1 MKAFIQE
8 LKSRVLV
15 GGPPEKQDEAR
26 PPINLSE
33 SRRGSPPATR
43 PSLQGG
49 QITPDEALRLSSIE
63 DPETLDFLLSAA
75 HEITTRFRP
84 ATPDLCSLVN
94 AKSYLCS
101 EDCGFC
107 SQSSH
112 YKTGVK
118 RYPLM
123 SPEKILEEAKKSEA
137 NGIQSFCVVTSG
149 ETLSDAEFKQ
159 VLATFRLLSEKTRL
173 RLDGSLGK
181 LTAEQIR
188 ELREAGMR
196 RFNHNLQCSREFYPT
211 IVSTHTYDERMETL
225 KSLEANG
232 VEVCSGGIFGMGET
246 AEDRIRLAFELKPY
260 DLHCLPI
267 NILNPRPGT
276 PLENRQA
283 INPAEIVKTI
293 AIYRFIHPRANIKL
307 AGGRELNLGVYFQEK
322 ALRGGANGF
331 VVGGY
336 LTTTGNPIQEDLDML
351 QRSGFSLENATEQ
364 SGRLAT
370 HASLADSQAG
380 CAVNCGPKS

>member
-1 MKAFIQE
+1 MKAFIQD
-8 LKSRVLV
+8 LKSRVLA
-15 GGPPEKQDEAR
+15 GEK
-26 PPINLSE
+26 
-33 SRRGSPPATR
+33 
-43 PSLQGG
+43 
-49 QITPDEALRLSSIE
+49 ITPDEALRLSLIQDSS
-63 DPETLDFLLSAA
+63 TLDLLLSTAY
-75 HEITTRFRP
+75 EITTLLRP
-84 ATPDLCSLVN
+84 PQADLCSLVN

-107 SQSSH
+107 SQSAH

-123 SPEKILEEAKKSEA
+123 SPEEILKEAKKCEA
-137 NGIQSFCVVTSG
+137 NGVQSFCVVTSG
-149 ETLSDAEFKQ
+149 ETLNDAEFEQ
-159 VLATFRLLSEKTRL
+159 VRETFQLLSEKTGL
-173 RLDGSLGK
+173 RLDGSLGN

-188 ELREAGMR
+188 KLRSAGMR

-225 KSLEANG
+225 KFLKANE

-246 AEDRIRLAFELKPY
+246 QGDRIRLAFELKPY

-276 PLENRQA
+276 PLEGQQA
-283 INPAEIVKTI
+283 MDPAEVVKTV
-293 AIYRFIHPRANIKL
+293 AIFRFIHPQANIKL

-336 LTTTGNPIQEDLDML
+336 LTTAGNPLQEDLAML
-351 QRSGFSLENATEQ
+351 RRSGFLMEAKRE
-364 SGRLAT
+364 
-370 HASLADSQAG
+370 H
-380 CAVNCGPKS
+380 CGGSSSCGTKN

>member
-8 LKSRVLV
+8 LKSRVLS
-15 GGPPEKQDEAR
+15 GGEISFEEAF
-26 PPINLSE
+26 
-33 SRRGSPPATR
+33 
-43 PSLQGG
+43 
-49 QITPDEALRLSSIE
+49 RLASIE
-63 DPETLDFLLSAA
+63 DTATLDPLLNAA
-75 HEITTRFRP
+75 REITEKYCPRK
-84 ATPDLCSLVN
+84 PDLCSLVN

-123 SPEKILEEAKKSEA
+123 KPEEVLGEARKAEA
-137 NGIQSFCVVTSG
+137 NGVGSFCVVTSG
-149 ETLSDAEFKQ
+149 ETLSENEFEQ
-159 VLATFRLLSEKTRL
+159 VLETFRLLDKETNL
-173 RLDGSLGK
+173 RLDGSLGN

-188 ELREAGMR
+188 KLREAGMR
-196 RFNHNLQCSREFYPT
+196 RFNHNLQCSREFYPE

-225 KSLEANG
+225 KFLDANG

-246 AEDRIRLAFELKPY
+246 REDRIKLAFELKSY

-276 PLENRQA
+276 PLEGRQA
-283 INPAEIVKTI
+283 IDPAEIVKTI
-293 AIYRFIHPRANIKL
+293 AIFRFIHPKANIKL
-307 AGGRELNLGVYFQEK
+307 AGGREMNLGVYFQEK

-336 LTTTGNPIQEDLDML
+336 LTTAGNPLEEDLGML
-351 QRSGFSLENATEQ
+351 QRSGFSTE
-364 SGRLAT
+364 
-370 HASLADSQAG
+370 DSNQRS
-380 CAVNCGPKS
+380 CCHKP

>member
-1 MKAFIQE
+1 MKAFIQA
-8 LKSRVLV
+8 LKSRVLA
-15 GGPPEKQDEAR
+15 GG
-26 PPINLSE
+26 N
-33 SRRGSPPATR
+33 
-43 PSLQGG
+43 
-49 QITPDEALRLSSIE
+49 ITPGEALCLSSIK
-63 DPETLDFLLSAA
+63 DSATLDLLLSAA
-75 HEITTRFRP
+75 HEITAKFRP
-84 ATPDLCSLVN
+84 STPDLCSLVN

-123 SPEKILEEAKKSEA
+123 SSEEILEAAQKSEA
-137 NGIQSFCVVTSG
+137 NGVQSFCVVTSG
-149 ETLSDAEFKQ
+149 ETLNDVEFEQ
-159 VLATFRLLSEKTRL
+159 VLATFRLLSEKTHL
-173 RLDGSLGK
+173 QLDGSLGN

-188 ELREAGMR
+188 KLREAGMR
-196 RFNHNLQCSREFYPT
+196 RFNHNLQCSREFYPE

-225 KSLEANG
+225 KFLEANG

-246 AEDRIRLAFELKPY
+246 QEDRIRLAFELKPY

-276 PLENRQA
+276 PLEGRQA
-283 INPAEIVKTI
+283 VNPEEIVKTV
-293 AIYRFIHPRANIKL
+293 AIFRFIHPQANIKL

-336 LTTTGNPIQEDLDML
+336 LTTAGNPLQEDLDML
-351 QRSGFSLENATEQ
+351 RRSGFFLGVAHEHDCCSSGCEQ
-364 SGRLAT
+364 KT
-370 HASLADSQAG
+370 
-380 CAVNCGPKS
+380 

>member
-8 LKSRVLV
+8 LKTRVLA
-15 GGPPEKQDEAR
+15 GGD
-26 PPINLSE
+26 
-33 SRRGSPPATR
+33 
-43 PSLQGG
+43 
-49 QITPDEALRLSSIE
+49 ITPGEALRLSSIT
-63 DPETLDFLLSAA
+63 DSATLDLLLSAA

-84 ATPDLCSLVN
+84 SQPDLCSLVN

-123 SPEKILEEAKKSEA
+123 SPEEILGEAKKSEA
-137 NGIQSFCVVTSG
+137 NGVQSFCVVTSG
-149 ETLSDAEFKQ
+149 ETLNDAEFEK
-159 VLATFRLLSEKTRL
+159 VLAAFHLLSEKTRL
-173 RLDGSLGK
+173 RLDGSLGN
-181 LTAEQIR
+181 LTPEQIR
-188 ELREAGMR
+188 KLRAAGMR
-196 RFNHNLQCSREFYPT
+196 RFNHNLQCSREFYPK
-211 IVSTHTYDERMETL
+211 IVSTHTYDERKETL
-225 KSLEANG
+225 DFLKENG
-232 VEVCSGGIFGMGET
+232 VEICSGGIFGMGET
-246 AEDRIRLAFELKPY
+246 PEDRIRLAFELKPY

-276 PLENRQA
+276 PLAGQQA
-283 INPAEIVKTI
+283 LAPEEIIKMV
-293 AIYRFIHPRANIKL
+293 AIFRFIHPQANIKL

-336 LTTTGNPIQEDLDML
+336 LTTTGNPLQEDLDML
-351 QRSGFSLENATEQ
+351 KYAGYDTNTSKAVS
-364 SGRLAT
+364 AT
-370 HASLADSQAG
+370 HFCCSAEKPATASL
-380 CAVNCGPKS
+380 

>member
-8 LKSRVLV
+8 LRSRVLA
-15 GGPPEKQDEAR
+15 GGA
-26 PPINLSE
+26 IN
-33 SRRGSPPATR
+33 R
-43 PSLQGG
+43 
-49 QITPDEALRLSSIE
+49 DEALRLVSIKAFSTI
-63 DPETLDFLLSAA
+63 DLLLAA
-75 HEITTRFRP
+75 AREITAKYCP
-84 ATPDLCSLVN
+84 PKPDLCSLVN

-123 SPEKILEEAKKSEA
+123 KPEEVLMKARETEA
-137 NGIQSFCVVTSG
+137 NGVQSFCVVTSG
-149 ETLSDAEFKQ
+149 EALNAAEFEQ
-159 VLATFRLLSEKTRL
+159 VLETFRLLSKETGL
-173 RLDGSLGK
+173 RLDGSLGN
-181 LTAEQIR
+181 LTAGQIR

-196 RFNHNLQCSREFYPT
+196 RFNHNLQCSREFYPE

-225 KSLEANG
+225 KLLEENG

-246 AEDRIRLAFELKPY
+246 QEDRIKLAFELKAF

-276 PLENRQA
+276 PLEGRQA
-283 INPAEIVKTI
+283 SDPAEVVKTV
-293 AIYRFIHPRANIKL
+293 AVYRFIHPKANIKL

-322 ALRGGANGF
+322 ALRGGTNGL

-336 LTTTGNPIQEDLDML
+336 LTTAGNPLQKDLDML
-351 QRSGFSLENATEQ
+351 ERAGFSMEEAGLRHPACEDNA
-364 SGRLAT
+364 
-370 HASLADSQAG
+370 
-380 CAVNCGPKS
+380 

>member
-8 LKSRVLV
+8 LKSRVLA
-15 GGPPEKQDEAR
+15 GGN
-26 PPINLSE
+26 IT
-33 SRRGSPPATR
+33 SP
-43 PSLQGG
+43 
-49 QITPDEALRLSSIE
+49 EALRLSSIQ
-63 DPETLDFLLSAA
+63 DSKTLDLLLRAA
-75 HEITTRFRP
+75 HEITAAFRP
-84 ATPDLCSLVN
+84 PQADLCSLVN

-123 SPEKILEEAKKSEA
+123 SPEEILKEARKSET
-137 NGIQSFCVVTSG
+137 NGVQSFCVVTSG
-149 ETLSDAEFKQ
+149 ETLNDAEFEQ
-159 VLATFRLLSEKTRL
+159 VLATFQLLSEKTHL
-173 RLDGSLGK
+173 RLDGSLGN

-188 ELREAGMR
+188 KLRVAGMR
-196 RFNHNLQCSREFYPT
+196 RFNHNLQCSREFYPE

-225 KSLEANG
+225 KFLEANG

-246 AEDRIRLAFELKPY
+246 EEDRIRLAFELKPY

-276 PLENRQA
+276 PLEGRQA
-283 INPAEIVKTI
+283 ISPEEVVKTV
-293 AIYRFIHPRANIKL
+293 AIFRFIHPKANIKL

-336 LTTTGNPIQEDLDML
+336 LTTAGNPLQEDLDML
-351 QRSGFSLENATEQ
+351 RRSGFSME
-364 SGRLAT
+364 S
-370 HASLADSQAG
+370 ASEHNDCCPAG
-380 CAVNCGPKS
+380 CGSKN

>member
-1 MKAFIQE
+1 MKTFLQE
-8 LKSRVLV
+8 LKSRVLA
-15 GGPPEKQDEAR
+15 GGNISPE
-26 PPINLSE
+26 
-33 SRRGSPPATR
+33 
-43 PSLQGG
+43 
-49 QITPDEALRLSSIE
+49 EALRLNSIQ
-63 DPETLDFLLSAA
+63 DTATRDLFLSAA
-75 HEITTRFRP
+75 HEITLRFRSSQ
-84 ATPDLCSLVN
+84 PDLCSLVN

-107 SQSSH
+107 SQSAH

-123 SPEKILEEAKKSEA
+123 SPEEILGQAKKCEA

-149 ETLSDAEFKQ
+149 ETLSDAEFEQ
-159 VLATFRLLSEKTRL
+159 VLATFRLLSGKTRL
-173 RLDGSLGK
+173 RLDGSLGN

-188 ELREAGMR
+188 KLRAAGMR
-196 RFNHNLQCSREFYPT
+196 RFNHNLQCSREFYPE

-225 KSLEANG
+225 KFLKANG

-246 AEDRIRLAFELKPY
+246 AEDRIRLAFELKAY

-276 PLENRQA
+276 PLEGRQA
-283 INPAEIVKTI
+283 IDPAEIVKTV
-293 AIYRFIHPRANIKL
+293 AIYRFIHPKANIKL

-336 LTTTGNPIQEDLDML
+336 LTTAGNPIQEDLDIL
-351 QRSGFSLENATEQ
+351 RRSGFSMEGSSEHDPCSTSCGQ
-364 SGRLAT
+364 SR
-370 HASLADSQAG
+370 
-380 CAVNCGPKS
+380 

>member
-8 LKSRVLV
+8 LKDRVL
-15 GGPPEKQDEAR
+15 A
-26 PPINLSE
+26 
-33 SRRGSPPATR
+33 
-43 PSLQGG
+43 GG
-49 QITPDEALRLSSIE
+49 QITPNEALRLSSIK
-63 DPETLDFLLSAA
+63 DSVTLDLLLNSA
-75 HEITTRFRP
+75 HEITTKHQSSQ
-84 ATPDLCSLVN
+84 PDLCALVN

-112 YKTGVK
+112 YKTSVK
-118 RYPLM
+118 RYPLL
-123 SPEKILEEAKKSEA
+123 SPEEILEEAKKSEA

-149 ETLSDAEFKQ
+149 ETLNADEFEQ
-159 VLATFRLLSEKTRL
+159 VLVTFRLLSEKTNL
-173 RLDGSLGK
+173 RLDGSLGN
-181 LTAEQIR
+181 LTAQQIR
-188 ELREAGMR
+188 ELRAAGMR
-196 RFNHNLQCSREFYPT
+196 RFNHNLQCSREFYPE

-225 KSLEANG
+225 KNLKENG

-246 AEDRIRLAFELKPY
+246 SEDRIRLAFELKAY

-276 PLENRQA
+276 PLEGRPA
-283 INPAEIVKTI
+283 IDPAEAVKMV
-293 AIYRFIHPRANIKL
+293 AIFRFIHPKANIKL

-336 LTTTGNPIQEDLDML
+336 LTTAGNPLGEDLEML
-351 QRSGFSLENATEQ
+351 QRSGFSLEAISEHGDR
-364 SGRLAT
+364 SF
-370 HASLADSQAG
+370 G
-380 CAVNCGPKS
+380 CGQNV